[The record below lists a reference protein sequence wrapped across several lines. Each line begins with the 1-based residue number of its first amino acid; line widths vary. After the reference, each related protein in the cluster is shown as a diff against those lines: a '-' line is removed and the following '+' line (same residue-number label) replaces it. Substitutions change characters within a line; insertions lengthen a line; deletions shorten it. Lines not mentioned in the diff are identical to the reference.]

1 MISCPAPI
9 LKYCLSQQTSMP
21 ILKSA
26 LSSLLVTL
34 GLFFALS
41 LSTLFLGSFDNP
53 LVSIVGFFVVWIL
66 LFGLFED

>member
-1 MISCPAPI
+1 
-9 LKYCLSQQTSMP
+9 MP